1 MGLFLKYF
9 KNLALIMLIG
19 KSLANVTISV
29 GDVSVSGYTEDIV
42 VPVTLSNP
50 ENIVENLEQLILNR
64 KLRELLGTL
73 GIQYVKKY
81 HSIESGKYFFKK
93 IYNQLL
99 NGVDEDLI
107 NMYHPLK
114 SNYAKQNYIKTPLKD
129 NNIIT

>member
-50 ENIVENLEQLILNR
+50 ENIVGGFQFDVIVLPTLIELQ
-64 KLRELLGTL
+64 ELL
-73 GIQYVKKY
+73 
-81 HSIESGKYFFKK
+81 
-93 IYNQLL
+93 QL
-99 NGVDEDLI
+99 
-107 NMYHPLK
+107 M
-114 SNYAKQNYIKTPLKD
+114 Q
-129 NNIIT
+129 IILVQTTIFLMMDQVE